1 MLNNRI
7 YKQIQ
12 KLNKLT
18 ILYKNYKSKN
28 KLQYIAA
35 YIDNKGNINTDIS
48 QTKSNNLFISINEAQ
63 KLLKEFKYD
72 CINKAQ
78 AYFQY
83 KIINDIRLC
92 RISFINNKNNN
103 IVMEWQV
110 GKIDDISYQ
119 NACKEFDN
127 NLNNINI
134 YQQDKLMKN
143 FEDIYNENYY
153 IGVLIIFKNN
163 ILIFKK
169 HNFYSKQLSL
179 NELKIEGQ
187 NLINS
192 YYNQYLNC

>member
-12 KLNKLT
+12 KLNKLA

-35 YIDNKGNINTDIS
+35 YIDNKGNINTDIN
-48 QTKSNNLFISINEAQ
+48 QIKSNNLFTDINQSQA
-63 KLLKEFKYD
+63 LLRNAKD
-72 CINKAQ
+72 DIINNSQ
-78 AYFQY
+78 ANFQY
-83 KIINDIRLC
+83 KIINNVGLC
-92 RISFINNKNNN
+92 GISFINNKNNY

-110 GKIDDISYQ
+110 GEIDDISYQ
-119 NACKEFDN
+119 DACKEFDN
-127 NLNNINI
+127 ILDNVNIF
-134 YQQDKLMKN
+134 QHDKLMKN
-143 FEDIYNENYY
+143 FEDIYNNNYY
-153 IGVLIIFKNN
+153 IGLLTIFKNN
-163 ILIFKK
+163 ILIFKEL
-169 HNFYSKQLSL
+169 NFYSKQLSL